1 MCCEWNYPAG
11 VTNCKVV
18 CTGTAGFGHVL
29 VLVLGWG
36 SLPLWGSGGGAGLE
50 RHDSV
55 FVEIIGRYY
64 WHVGAKDANYPIMLS
79 ILCYIMIILCFCWE
93 KSFFVHLTGR
103 VLLSG
108 AVPGGDRF
116 DLAMEFS
123 GDRRNALLGN
133 MDIFC
138 GHVFPL
144 VLSLLFGN
152 WLKYSGDW
160 KEISSYNKCIG
171 ILYLKWVCF
180 GHYPIFWSV
189 GDEIKLSFWTLQL

>member
-55 FVEIIGRYY
+55 FVEITGRYY

-79 ILCYIMIILCFCWE
+79 ILCYIMITLCSCWE

-103 VLLSG
+103 ECCWVALSRVG
-108 AVPGGDRF
+108 TGSIWLWNFLVTGEMLCWETWIFFVAVCF
-116 DLAMEFS
+116 
-123 GDRRNALLGN
+123 
-133 MDIFC
+133 
-138 GHVFPL
+138 
-144 VLSLLFGN
+144 LLF
-152 WLKYSGDW
+152 
-160 KEISSYNKCIG
+160 
-171 ILYLKWVCF
+171 WVCF
-180 GHYPIFWSV
+180 LVTGLSILVTGKRYHPIINVLEFCILNGSV
-189 GDEIKLSFWTLQL
+189 LVTIPYSGQLEMR